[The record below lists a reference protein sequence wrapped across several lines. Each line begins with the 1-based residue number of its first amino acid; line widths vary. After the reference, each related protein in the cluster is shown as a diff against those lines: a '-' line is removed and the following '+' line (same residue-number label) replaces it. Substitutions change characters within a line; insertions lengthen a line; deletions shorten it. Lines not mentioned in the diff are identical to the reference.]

1 MLSEISFGSP
11 GMIGLRL
18 LTLLACALA
27 LLAACSTDSAAPEAT
42 PTGANVAPSA
52 AAPANGDQPPTRL
65 GPAQAPSEPSGG
77 AQPTATRARPTPTS
91 QSDDGELVI
100 RTVLPRDA
108 IPSID
113 DPEFLDAEQASELM
127 SDGHLVIGLSIG
139 DDHRAYSTAFL
150 SGHEIVNDT
159 VGGMPVAVTW

>member
-1 MLSEISFGSP
+1 MTR
-11 GMIGLRL
+11 RL
-18 LTLLACALA
+18 AALACALA
-27 LLAACSTDSAAPEAT
+27 LLAAACSTGSEPPEAT
-42 PTGANVAPSA
+42 STAANMAPGVPV
-52 AAPANGDQPPTRL
+52 PANGDLPPASAIDPT
-65 GPAQAPSEPSGG
+65 QAPSEAIGG
-77 AQPTATRARPTPTS
+77 AEPTATRVSPAATS
-91 QSDDGELVI
+91 QPDAGELVI

-113 DPEFLDAEQASELM
+113 TPEFLDAEQASELM

>member
-1 MLSEISFGSP
+1 MLSEMSFGSP
-11 GMIGLRL
+11 GMTCLRL

-27 LLAACSTDSAAPEAT
+27 LLAACSTGSAAPEAT
-42 PTGANVAPSA
+42 STAANMAPGVPV
-52 AAPANGDQPPTRL
+52 PANGDLPPARL
-65 GPAQAPSEPSGG
+65 DPTQAPSEESGR
-77 AQPTATRARPTPTS
+77 AEPTATGVSPTATS
-91 QSDDGELVI
+91 QADAGELVI

-113 DPEFLDAEQASELM
+113 NPEFLDVEQASEFM
-127 SDGHLVIGLSIG
+127 SDGHLVIGLSVG
-139 DDHRAYSTAFL
+139 DEHRAYSTAFL

>member
-1 MLSEISFGSP
+1 MGRLARHAALAAFG
-11 GMIGLRL
+11 I
-18 LTLLACALA
+18 A
-27 LLAACSTDSAAPEAT
+27 LLAACSTESAAPQAT
-42 PTGANVAPSA
+42 PTQSVSAPLA
-52 AAPANGDQPPTRL
+52 PVPANGDLPPARVSQ
-65 GPAQAPSEPSGG
+65 AQEPSKPSGG
-77 AQPTATRARPTPTS
+77 AQPTATQPIPAPTS
-91 QSDDGELVI
+91 QPDVTEFEI

-113 DPEFLDAEQASELM
+113 NPEFLDAEQASEFM
-127 SDGHLVIGLSIG
+127 SDGHLIIGLSVG